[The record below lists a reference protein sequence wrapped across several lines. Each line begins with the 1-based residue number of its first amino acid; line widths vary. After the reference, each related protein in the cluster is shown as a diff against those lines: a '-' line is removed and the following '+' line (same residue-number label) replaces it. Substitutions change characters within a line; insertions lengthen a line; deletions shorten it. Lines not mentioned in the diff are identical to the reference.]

1 MIEHG
6 DEDPA
11 FAECRGARV
20 RLPACRLA
28 QHPDQSARF
37 GDSPR
42 HGYELPRAEPREPL
56 VDPAR
61 FDASTAAA
69 LECVKC
75 GTRLRLEPAVG
86 LRCVGCG
93 CIPARDATGT
103 WDLTR

>member
-11 FAECRGARV
+11 FAESAALEFASHRAGWAE
-20 RLPACRLA
+20 LIKA
-28 QHPDQSARF
+28 ARF
-37 GDSPR
+37 GDGPR
-42 HGYELPRAEPREPL
+42 RGYELTRDEPREPL

-103 WDLTR
+103 WDLT